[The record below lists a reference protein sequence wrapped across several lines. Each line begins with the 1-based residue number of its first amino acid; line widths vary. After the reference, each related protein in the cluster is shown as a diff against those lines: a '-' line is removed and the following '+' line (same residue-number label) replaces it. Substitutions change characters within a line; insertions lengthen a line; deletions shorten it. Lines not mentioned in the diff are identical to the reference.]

1 MCRYHGIFDNICLTM
16 DSATAL
22 SVGLFLGLSDV
33 RELKNKKAF

>member
-1 MCRYHGIFDNICLTM
+1 MCRHHGIFDNICLTM
-16 DSATAL
+16 DSVTAL